1 MMTLKNLLSRGPD
14 RGPVDVVLA
23 ALAVALLGFGVVM
36 VYSASVIEA
45 TVVFRDSQYFLK
57 RQGFYAIAALLIIF
71 GVSRIDYRKLKP
83 FTYPIL
89 GVVTFLM
96 VLSVIGFGHTGGGA
110 ARWLALGPVHI
121 QPSEAAK
128 LALVLWLAY
137 SLEKKRERVKSFSI
151 GMLPHLL
158 MAGFLMILCLKQPD
172 FGGASVLL
180 LLTFTLLFVAGAR
193 LGYLLGLGLLGSVFA
208 VWAVRFTSYRWERML
223 AWFNMSEHRQ
233 DLAYQPFQSV
243 MSFGSGEFWGLGLG
257 KGLQVLYLPEA
268 HTDFISAING
278 EELGFIGIVGL
289 CGVYTLIVARG
300 VRAALR
306 AEDEYGS
313 YIAFGISVLF
323 GAQALVN
330 LSVAMAMLP
339 TKGLT
344 LPFVSFG
351 GSSLLVSSAAM
362 GILLNISRERGPA
375 ARTSASGPPAE
386 ASAFLATEADFAP
399 PETAGLRGPEQDPD
413 GVRPPGDEPWKP
425 SRRKSLRREGSRVSR

>member
-1 MMTLKNLLSRGPD
+1 MRPIPSLPARKAGSLDS
-14 RGPVDVVLA
+14 VLA
-23 ALAVALLGFGVVM
+23 AAGIALLGFGVVM
-36 VYSASVIEA
+36 VYTSSVVEA
-45 TVVFRDSQYFLK
+45 TTTFCDPEYFLV
-57 RQGFYAIAALLIIF
+57 RQAIYALAGLVIMLAA
-71 GVSRIDYRKLKP
+71 SRFDYHRIKP

-89 GVVTFLM
+89 GVVTLLM
-96 VLSVIGFGHTGGGA
+96 ILSVTGFGHTGGGA
-110 ARWLALGPVHI
+110 ARWLALGPIHI

-128 LALVLWLAY
+128 LALICWLAY
-137 SLEKKRERVKSFSI
+137 SLEKKREKMKSFSI
-151 GMLPHLL
+151 GMLPHFL
-158 MAGFLMILCLKQPD
+158 MAGFLMLLCLKQPD
-172 FGGASVLL
+172 FGGAVVLL
-180 LLTFTLLFVAGAR
+180 FLTFALLFVAGAR
-193 LGYLLGLGLLGSVFA
+193 LGYLLGAGMLGAVFA
-208 VWAVRFTSYRWERML
+208 AWAVRFTSYRWERML

-268 HTDFISAING
+268 HTDFISAIIG

-289 CGVYTLIVARG
+289 CAVYTLIVARG
-300 VRAALR
+300 IRAALR

-330 LSVAMAMLP
+330 LAVAMAMLP

-362 GILLNISRERGPA
+362 GVLLSVSRGTKAPNARVLEGPD
-375 ARTSASGPPAE
+375 PE
-386 ASAFLATEADFAP
+386 ASAVLVTQ
-399 PETAGLRGPEQDPD
+399 AGE
-413 GVRPPGDEPWKP
+413 GVLG
-425 SRRKSLRREGSRVSR
+425 

>member
-1 MMTLKNLLSRGPD
+1 MRPLVASV
-14 RGPVDVVLA
+14 PVRRTGSLDSVLA
-23 ALAVALLGFGVVM
+23 AAAIALLGFGVVM
-36 VYSASVIEA
+36 VYTSSVVEA
-45 TVVFRDSQYFLK
+45 TTTFRDSEYFLV
-57 RQGFYAIAALLIIF
+57 RQAIYAVTGLVILL
-71 GVSRIDYRKLKP
+71 VASRFDYHRIKP

-96 VLSVIGFGHTGGGA
+96 ILSVTGFGHTGGGA
-110 ARWLALGPVHI
+110 ARWLAIGPIHI

-128 LALVLWLAY
+128 LALICWLAY
-137 SLEKKRERVKSFSI
+137 SLEKKREQMKSFSI
-151 GMLPHLL
+151 GMLPHFL
-158 MAGFLMILCLKQPD
+158 MAGFLMLLCLKQPD
-172 FGGASVLL
+172 FGGAVVLL
-180 LLTFTLLFVAGAR
+180 FLTFALLFVAGAR
-193 LGYLLGLGLLGSVFA
+193 LGYLLGAGMLGAVFA
-208 VWAVRFTSYRWERML
+208 AWAVRFTSYRWERML

-268 HTDFISAING
+268 HTDFISAIIG

-289 CGVYTLIVARG
+289 CAVYTLIVARG

-362 GILLNISRERGPA
+362 GVLLSVSRGTKVPNARVLEGPD
-375 ARTSASGPPAE
+375 PE
-386 ASAFLATEADFAP
+386 ASAMLVTQ
-399 PETAGLRGPEQDPD
+399 AG
-413 GVRPPGDEPWKP
+413 
-425 SRRKSLRREGSRVSR
+425 EGAG

>member
-1 MMTLKNLLSRGPD
+1 MRPLVASVPARRTGSLDS
-14 RGPVDVVLA
+14 VLA
-23 ALAVALLGFGVVM
+23 AAAIALLGFGVVM
-36 VYSASVIEA
+36 VYTSSVVEA
-45 TVVFRDSQYFLK
+45 TTTFRDSEYFLV
-57 RQGFYAIAALLIIF
+57 RQAIYAVTGLVILL
-71 GVSRIDYRKLKP
+71 VASRFDYHRIKP

-96 VLSVIGFGHTGGGA
+96 ILSVTGFGHTGGGA
-110 ARWLALGPVHI
+110 ARWLAIGPIHI

-128 LALVLWLAY
+128 LALICWLAY
-137 SLEKKRERVKSFSI
+137 SLEKKREQMKSFSI
-151 GMLPHLL
+151 GMLPHFL
-158 MAGFLMILCLKQPD
+158 MAGFLMLLCLKQPD
-172 FGGASVLL
+172 FGGAVVLL
-180 LLTFTLLFVAGAR
+180 FLTFALLFVAGAR
-193 LGYLLGLGLLGSVFA
+193 LGYLLGAGMLGAVFA
-208 VWAVRFTSYRWERML
+208 AWAVRFTSYRWERML

-268 HTDFISAING
+268 HTDFISAIIG

-289 CGVYTLIVARG
+289 CAVYTLIVARG

-362 GILLNISRERGPA
+362 GVLLSVSRGTKVPNARVLEGPD
-375 ARTSASGPPAE
+375 PE
-386 ASAFLATEADFAP
+386 ASAMLVTQ
-399 PETAGLRGPEQDPD
+399 AG
-413 GVRPPGDEPWKP
+413 
-425 SRRKSLRREGSRVSR
+425 EGAG

>member
-1 MMTLKNLLSRGPD
+1 VTGLVIVLVASRFD
-14 RGPVDVVLA
+14 
-23 ALAVALLGFGVVM
+23 
-36 VYSASVIEA
+36 YH
-45 TVVFRDSQYFLK
+45 
-57 RQGFYAIAALLIIF
+57 
-71 GVSRIDYRKLKP
+71 RIKP

-96 VLSVIGFGHTGGGA
+96 ILSVTGFGHTGGGA
-110 ARWLALGPVHI
+110 ARWLAIGPIHI

-128 LALVLWLAY
+128 LALICWLAY
-137 SLEKKRERVKSFSI
+137 SLEKKRERMKSFSI
-151 GMLPHLL
+151 GMLPHFL
-158 MAGFLMILCLKQPD
+158 MAGFLMLLCLKQPD
-172 FGGASVLL
+172 FGGAVVLL
-180 LLTFTLLFVAGAR
+180 FLTFALLFVAGAR
-193 LGYLLGLGLLGSVFA
+193 LGYLLGAGMLGAVFA
-208 VWAVRFTSYRWERML
+208 AWAVRFTSYRWERML

-243 MSFGSGEFWGLGLG
+243 MSFGSGELWGLGLG

-268 HTDFISAING
+268 HTDFISAIIG

-289 CGVYTLIVARG
+289 CAVYTLIVARG

-362 GILLNISRERGPA
+362 GVLLSVSRGSKVPNARVLEGPD
-375 ARTSASGPPAE
+375 PE
-386 ASAFLATEADFAP
+386 ASAMLVTQAA
-399 PETAGLRGPEQDPD
+399 
-413 GVRPPGDEPWKP
+413 
-425 SRRKSLRREGSRVSR
+425 EGAE